1 MGAHISVPMYQ
12 RSLPQ
17 RYRLVGLK
25 CQKCGKINFPPKGT
39 CKYCRASTEFIEVP
53 LSGKGY
59 VYTYTIIAGGG
70 APPEFTD
77 QALIQ
82 GSYPVAIIQLEEGP
96 RIMAQLVEVER
107 EEIKIGLPVEAVFR
121 RIYEEEG
128 VIRYGYKF
136 RPVVPPCKP

>member
-17 RYRLVGLK
+17 RYRLIGLQ
-25 CQKCGKINFPPKGT
+25 CQQCGEVNFPPKGT
-39 CKYCRASTEFIEVP
+39 CKYCRASTQFTEVP
-53 LSGKGY
+53 LSGKGH

-82 GSYPVAIIQLEEGP
+82 GSYPVAVVQLEEGP

-107 EEIKIGLPVEAVFR
+107 DEIRIGMPVEAVFR

-128 VIRYGYKF
+128 VIRYGCKF
-136 RPVVPPCKP
+136 RPVLE